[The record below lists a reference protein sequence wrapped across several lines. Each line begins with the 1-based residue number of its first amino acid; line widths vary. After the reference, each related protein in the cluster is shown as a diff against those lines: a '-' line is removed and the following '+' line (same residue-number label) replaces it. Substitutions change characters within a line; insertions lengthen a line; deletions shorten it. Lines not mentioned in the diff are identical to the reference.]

1 MVNLYAAGKAL
12 DVPVSAYTLKVRVT
26 FSIDAGDNKDD
37 VPPQAACANSATLTA
52 ENDRARRR
60 NVRALKEQ
68 SNSVVPM
75 AEANSEVTA
84 QLVSGQA
91 VQSLDF
97 TPREAH
103 RSKMA
108 TIRDL
113 VGALRRRD
121 GVDAVIVLGRDGL
134 LIDGAA
140 DGALDPDGLAAH
152 VPPMVAAAIDMG
164 SAAGRGSF
172 TLMVLEYGAG
182 TAIVTSVSPE
192 AILLVLLREGAN
204 LAALLYDLR
213 RHRAQIAAIV

>member
-1 MVNLYAAGKAL
+1 
-12 DVPVSAYTLKVRVT
+12 
-26 FSIDAGDNKDD
+26 
-37 VPPQAACANSATLTA
+37 
-52 ENDRARRR
+52 
-60 NVRALKEQ
+60 
-68 SNSVVPM
+68 M
-75 AEANSEVTA
+75 AKANSEVTA

-97 TPREAH
+97 TPREAQ

-140 DGALDPDGLAAH
+140 EGALDPDGLAAH

-164 SAAGRGSF
+164 TAAGRGIF